1 MVLEIILIIISIV
14 LSAFFS
20 SSEAAFLSIQKTKIF
35 HMVNNKKKG
44 ADLVAKLLENKDKLI
59 STIVV
64 GNAIVNIGFAALLS
78 ALFFKITGDEIQ
90 TAFLTTLVGTIIL
103 VIFGDVLP
111 KAIAV
116 RLSESITIIYS
127 RPLRFLE
134 IVFAPIVYLL
144 TLILK
149 GIDNTSNMNS
159 KEASN
164 SITEEELLT
173 LIDIGEEEGSLE
185 PQEAEMIE
193 NVFRFGD
200 SQAQEIMTPRI
211 EIISMSSQSTIKDY
225 KDVYSEHSHS
235 RFPIY
240 ENSEDNI
247 VGIISSKDILM
258 SLSKKVVDDNT
269 KLKELIREPYF
280 VPETKRNFEIFNE
293 MRNSGDKIAI
303 IIDEYGG
310 LSGVLTL
317 RKLLEEVVGDFG
329 EEGTEPEEELIE
341 IDINTF
347 NIDGGISIQDLNE
360 ELEDYD
366 IEMPIPDGDY
376 ETAAGFVMQK
386 LGRIPKNGDKID
398 FHDLVFEVKE
408 IKGLKPELLQVTKKN
423 NSISFSTNENKS

>member
-1 MVLEIILIIISIV
+1 
-14 LSAFFS
+14 
-20 SSEAAFLSIQKTKIF
+20 
-35 HMVNNKKKG
+35 
-44 ADLVAKLLENKDKLI
+44 
-59 STIVV
+59 
-64 GNAIVNIGFAALLS
+64 
-78 ALFFKITGDEIQ
+78 
-90 TAFLTTLVGTIIL
+90 
-103 VIFGDVLP
+103 
-111 KAIAV
+111 
-116 RLSESITIIYS
+116 
-127 RPLRFLE
+127 
-134 IVFAPIVYLL
+134 
-144 TLILK
+144 
-149 GIDNTSNMNS
+149 
-159 KEASN
+159 
-164 SITEEELLT
+164 
-173 LIDIGEEEGSLE
+173 
-185 PQEAEMIE
+185 
-193 NVFRFGD
+193 
-200 SQAQEIMTPRI
+200 
-211 EIISMSSQSTIKDY
+211 
-225 KDVYSEHSHS
+225 VYSEHSHS

-366 IEMPIPDGDY
+366 IEIPIPDGDY
-376 ETAAGFVMQK
+376 ETAAGFVMQM

-398 FHDLVFEVKE
+398 FHNLVFEVKE

>member
-1 MVLEIILIIISIV
+1 MILEIILIIISIV

>member
-376 ETAAGFVMQK
+376 ETAAGFVMQM

-398 FHDLVFEVKE
+398 FHNLVFEVKE

>member
-240 ENSEDNI
+240 EDSEDNI

-366 IEMPIPDGDY
+366 IEIPIPDGDY
-376 ETAAGFVMQK
+376 ETAAGFVMQM

-398 FHDLVFEVKE
+398 FHNLVFEVKE

>member
-366 IEMPIPDGDY
+366 IEIPIPDGDY
-376 ETAAGFVMQK
+376 ETAAGFVMQM

-398 FHDLVFEVKE
+398 FHNLVFEVKE

>member
-20 SSEAAFLSIQKTKIF
+20 SSEAAFLSIQKTKIL

-366 IEMPIPDGDY
+366 IEIPIPDGDY
-376 ETAAGFVMQK
+376 ETAAGFVMQM

-398 FHDLVFEVKE
+398 FHNLVFEVKE

>member
-20 SSEAAFLSIQKTKIF
+20 SSEAAFLSIQKTKLF
-35 HMVNNKKKG
+35 NMVNNKMKG
-44 ADLVAKLLENKDKLI
+44 AALVAKLLENKDKLI

-64 GNAIVNIGFAALLS
+64 GNAIVNIAFAALLS
-78 ALFFKITGDEIQ
+78 AVFFKITEDEIQ
-90 TAFLTTLVGTIIL
+90 TAFLTTLVGTVIL

-116 RLSESITIIYS
+116 RLSESVTRIYA
-127 RPLRFLE
+127 RPLRALE
-134 IVFAPIVYLL
+134 IIFAPIVFML

-149 GIDNTSNMNS
+149 GIDSTSNMNS
-159 KEASN
+159 SADSN

-185 PQEAEMIE
+185 PEEAEMIE

-211 EIISMSSQSTIKDY
+211 EIISLSINSTVKNFKDI
-225 KDVYSEHSHS
+225 YSEHSHS

-240 ENSEDNI
+240 EGTEDNV

-258 SLSKKVVDDNT
+258 SLSKKAADDNT
-269 KLKELIREPYF
+269 ELKKLIREPYF

-293 MRNSGDKIAI
+293 MRRSGDKIAI

-329 EEGTEPEEELIE
+329 EEGTEPE
-341 IDINTF
+341 
-347 NIDGGISIQDLNE
+347 
-360 ELEDYD
+360 
-366 IEMPIPDGDY
+366 
-376 ETAAGFVMQK
+376 
-386 LGRIPKNGDKID
+386 
-398 FHDLVFEVKE
+398 
-408 IKGLKPELLQVTKKN
+408 
-423 NSISFSTNENKS
+423 